1 MRLISQT
8 AISLAVVLS
17 TTFSLPA
24 KAQTNLLEEIN
35 KGLKEFH
42 PVILAGDP
50 NSTQVDAPQQRID
63 PNTTT
68 SPFAGVGSI
77 SVSDP
82 QLGNFLCTG
91 TPISPVHVLTA
102 AHCFDFEDNGES
114 SVSPENIIFSL
125 NLGQDFSHVITAS
138 SLSIHPQYTGFANP
152 SFNDDLA
159 IIHLGQS
166 LPLEVPIYALDNQ
179 LPLVGET
186 LTIVG
191 YGLTG
196 DGIEGYLP
204 GTASFT
210 QKRVG
215 HNNADLFAL
224 DDEEPSSGRYEL
236 FSFDFDGTDSS
247 TNLLGGLTLGNAIET
262 TFGPGDS
269 GGPSFIN
276 RGESLSLFG
285 INTFTSNP
293 VGIKPGSFGS
303 SGGGIIVSSYW
314 DWINSVTTGA
324 ILAKD
329 SNPTQISGAIVSNS
343 TLGAVAQRFDQS
355 ASIPEPRATK
365 GLIALMVGLL
375 LKKKWRIR
383 VKYKSSNCLLRE

>member
-1 MRLISQT
+1 MRLIAQS
-8 AISLAVVLS
+8 AISLAVALS
-17 TTFSLPA
+17 TTFSLSA

-35 KGLKEFH
+35 KGLSEFH

-50 NSTQVDAPQQRID
+50 NSTQTDAPQQRID

-77 SVSDP
+77 SISDP
-82 QLGNFLCTG
+82 QLGGFLCTG
-91 TPISPVHVLTA
+91 TPISPVHVITA
-102 AHCFDFEDNGES
+102 AHCFDFEDNGYS

-125 NLGQDFSHVITAS
+125 NLGQNFSHIITAS

-159 IIHLGQS
+159 IIHLSQS
-166 LPLEVPIYALDNQ
+166 LPSEVPIYVLDNQ
-179 LPLVGET
+179 LPILGET

-215 HNNADLFAL
+215 QNNADFLGL

-236 FSFDFDGTDSS
+236 FSFDFDGTDPS
-247 TNLLGGLTLGNAIET
+247 TNLLGGLTLGNAVET

-269 GGPSFIN
+269 GGPSFIT

-324 ILAKD
+324 ILATD
-329 SNPTQISGAIVSNS
+329 PNLTQISGATAGSS
-343 TLGAVAQRFDQS
+343 TLSAVAQRFSPS
-355 ASIPEPRATK
+355 ASVPEPRTTR
-365 GLIALMVGLL
+365 GLMALMVGLL
-375 LKKKWRIR
+375 LRSKWRIK
-383 VKYKSSNCLLRE
+383 VKYKS